1 MAGPLK
7 KYRVTSGA
15 VETVMK
21 LNPADAEQRGLTDS
35 DLVSGRGDDASPSL
49 PDNDSG
55 PAAASD
61 GEEQE
66 PGDDDQEPESESEE
80 KARTAAQNK
89 ARTSSANKGRTP
101 RAKGGAG
108 GGD

>member
-35 DLVSGRGDDASPSL
+35 DLVSGRDDDASPSL

-55 PAAASD
+55 PAAASHE
-61 GEEQE
+61 EEQE
-66 PGDDDQEPESESEE
+66 PGDDDQEPESEE